1 MGLASLIPQAWRPK
15 RKSDSSPT
23 IQTSYSP
30 RSGPIH
36 LEPSQSRNSFPPSS
50 TSSRSGSLRGS
61 PERFRRDSYLGR
73 VQEEADADADEPVDP
88 TDDEGGP
95 DNDDDM
101 DWELAQIGM
110 YRGSYTR
117 LIATYTVVPLASAAL
132 LLLIALTLRLIY
144 PRPAPSGPY
153 PDPTPPPFPN
163 PSSEL
168 LLATALWSLAHT
180 LHVPIYTLFAALAP
194 TDTAAL
200 LATVAHCLVANLLR
214 LSALAILRVRH
225 DMEWPAPTW
234 RDPAF
239 ARVVWL
245 AVGWAGAEA
254 VVGVWQGYETIM
266 LYRDVLV
273 PAGREAE
280 LLDAVAIAGEGE
292 GRGGSPVM
300 VGSGFLEAT
309 DFVATMGTGIDEQVD
324 RDLDRLLGVKAR
336 EEVEEVYG
344 MPAIR
349 IPVFVSTLQR
359 LNAILLALGLGLLL
373 AAAYLSSTLSMP
385 LPEAYE
391 GRMSNLPIA
400 LAFPLLTL
408 LHIMLSVLHTPRIL
422 SRIGLHTAAYIG
434 FIVGLGS
441 VFAGLAAW
449 GALS

>member
-1 MGLASLIPQAWRPK
+1 MDALPNINGKYLSSSKFASSVTPANHVRPP
-15 RKSDSSPT
+15 SSSSSRGVSRAELTPCST
-23 IQTSYSP
+23 ET
-30 RSGPIH
+30 GPIH
-36 LEPSQSRNSFPPSS
+36 LEPSQRNSFPPSS

-95 DNDDDM
+95 DNDEDM

-117 LIATYTVVPLASAAL
+117 LIATYTRAIS
-132 LLLIALTLRLIY
+132 
-144 PRPAPSGPY
+144 RPP
-153 PDPTPPPFPN
+153 PTPPPFPN

-349 IPVFVSTLQR
+349 IPVFISTLQR